1 MNIDELKERIN
12 KGFIYECELQR
23 IITIE
28 SEKDIK
34 EMNTDIIDLCV
45 SAIINHQYS
54 EI

>member
-1 MNIDELKERIN
+1 MLIDELQKRIDN
-12 KGFIYECELQR
+12 RNIYECELQR

-28 SEKDIK
+28 LEKGI
-34 EMNTDIIDLCV
+34 EGMNTDIIDLCV